1 MGFRCPF
8 CKADFG
14 HDKTGFETH
23 MKEEKETPS
32 IEALA
37 ATNLADTL
45 KNVMNTEDKIIFKND
60 PL

>member
-14 HDKTGFETH
+14 HDKAALEKH
-23 MKEEKETPS
+23 MEEEKESPS

-37 ATNLADTL
+37 TTNLADTL
-45 KNVMNTEDKIIFKND
+45 KHIMNTEDKII
-60 PL
+60 

>member
-14 HDKTGFETH
+14 HDKDEFEKH
-23 MKEEKETPS
+23 MKEEKVSPS

-37 ATNLADTL
+37 TTNLADTL
-45 KNVMNTEDKIIFKND
+45 KHVLTPEDKII
-60 PL
+60 